1 MNEYDLTIIGGGSA
15 GLVLAVASAKLGK
28 KTALVEKHRLG
39 GDCLW
44 TGCVPSKAFLKSA
57 HIAHHMKAAEKYG
70 ITVKGVEVD
79 FERVMQHVRSAQETI
94 EREHDNPERFRDM
107 GVEVIFGS
115 GRFDS
120 PKSFIVED
128 LKKRQ
133 TTTLKSKKFVIS
145 TGSRPAA
152 PPIPG
157 IESIRHLNSDN
168 IWELNRLPRKLLV
181 AGAGPIGV
189 ELGQAF
195 HRLGAEI
202 VIVQRSDRILPREE
216 TVVSDRMLEYLRAEG
231 ITIFRSTN
239 LIEVTNL
246 TPNRV
251 GNGNRLAPTLG
262 NYRVVLDMR
271 GEKRELTVDQILIAT
286 GRKPNVEGLGLE
298 SIGVRIG
305 KSGIEVNAKLQTA
318 VKNIYAAG
326 DVVGHYL
333 FTHVAAFQAHQIIRN
348 IFFPGSNSI
357 DYSVVPWT
365 TFCDPEVAR
374 CGLTEADARRTH
386 GDVDVFTVDFRNVDR
401 AIAEGETEG
410 LIKIVATKWTGKILG
425 VHLIGAR
432 AGEILHEF
440 VLAMKV
446 GIPMRKLASLIHVYP
461 TFSSIVWQVAGKW
474 LAEGTLLKTVR
485 RFLRKGEK

>member
-1 MNEYDLTIIGGGSA
+1 
-15 GLVLAVASAKLGK
+15 
-28 KTALVEKHRLG
+28 
-39 GDCLW
+39 
-44 TGCVPSKAFLKSA
+44 
-57 HIAHHMKAAEKYG
+57 
-70 ITVKGVEVD
+70 
-79 FERVMQHVRSAQETI
+79 
-94 EREHDNPERFRDM
+94 
-107 GVEVIFGS
+107 
-115 GRFDS
+115 
-120 PKSFIVED
+120 
-128 LKKRQ
+128 
-133 TTTLKSKKFVIS
+133 
-145 TGSRPAA
+145 
-152 PPIPG
+152 
-157 IESIRHLNSDN
+157 
-168 IWELNRLPRKLLV
+168 
-181 AGAGPIGV
+181 
-189 ELGQAF
+189 
-195 HRLGAEI
+195 
-202 VIVQRSDRILPREE
+202 
-216 TVVSDRMLEYLRAEG
+216 MLEYLRAEG
-231 ITIFRSTN
+231 ITIFRNTN
-239 LIEVTNL
+239 LIEVTDL

-374 CGLTEADARRTH
+374 CGLTEAEARRTH